1 MARWTGRIA
10 GRVVTACILAAAP
23 GLLAITSA
31 PVHAGAWTKPR
42 GQTLMIS
49 TQSVHYLDRAPGGIS
64 QSKQESSVY
73 IEHGW
78 RDHVTLVGRA
88 ALQSIDRSAIEPWRG
103 VGGVEAGV
111 RLRLYRKGPWAA
123 SVQATVSA
131 QTGGENRNNAALGEG
146 GGDLDLRLMAG
157 RSFGRSTFV
166 DVQTGWRC
174 RPGGAADELR
184 LDMTAGTHVWRGARV
199 MGQSF
204 SVWSTGGPD
213 GFDGYAS
220 HRLQGS
226 VIWPL
231 TSRSRMQIGVMRT
244 ASARNTGIERSAFVS
259 VWRTF

>member
-1 MARWTGRIA
+1 MVWRTGRIA
-10 GRVVTACILAAAP
+10 GRVVAAFIPAAAA
-23 GLLAITSA
+23 GLLAMTTA
-31 PVHAGAWTKPR
+31 PAQAGAWTKPR
-42 GQTLMIS
+42 GETLIIT
-49 TQSVHYLDRAPGGIS
+49 TQSVHYLDRAPGDIS
-64 QSKQESSVY
+64 QSKQESAVY

-88 ALQSIDRSAIEPWRG
+88 ALQAIDRSGIEPWRG

-123 SVQATVSA
+123 SVQSIVSA

-166 DVQTGWRC
+166 DVQTGWR
-174 RPGGAADELR
+174 RRAGGEADELR

-204 SVWSTGGPD
+204 SVWSTGGPP
-213 GFDGYAS
+213 GFDGYAA

-226 VIWPL
+226 AIWPL
-231 TSRSRMQIGVMRT
+231 TSHSRMQVGVMRT
-244 ASARNTGIERSAFVS
+244 ASARNTGIERSAFVA

>member
-1 MARWTGRIA
+1 MARWA
-10 GRVVTACILAAAP
+10 GCLAGYASAAGICVGMGAAP
-23 GLLAITSA
+23 AE
-31 PVHAGAWTKPR
+31 AGAWTKPR

-49 TQSVHYLDRAPGGIS
+49 TQSVHYFDRAPGGIS

-103 VGGVEAGV
+103 VGGVEAGA
-111 RLRLYRKGPWAA
+111 RLRLYRTGPWAA

-146 GGDLDLRLMAG
+146 GGDLDVRLMAG

-166 DVQTGWRC
+166 DVQTAWRR

-184 LDMTAGTHVWRGARV
+184 LDVTAGTHVWRGARV

-213 GFDGYAS
+213 GIDGYAS

-231 TSRSRMQIGVMRT
+231 TSRSRMQIGAMRT
-244 ASARNTGIERSAFVS
+244 ASAHNTGVERSAFVS